1 MVQLKKGVL
10 RFAAEP
16 ANAAAPADSGARK
29 NRGLGSAAASKSRA
43 GDALDKQIER
53 LLDLHDG
60 LGRKVAAA
68 A

>member
-29 NRGLGSAAASKSRA
+29 NRGLGSAAAWFEA
-43 GDALDKQIER
+43 
-53 LLDLHDG
+53 
-60 LGRKVAAA
+60 
-68 A
+68 